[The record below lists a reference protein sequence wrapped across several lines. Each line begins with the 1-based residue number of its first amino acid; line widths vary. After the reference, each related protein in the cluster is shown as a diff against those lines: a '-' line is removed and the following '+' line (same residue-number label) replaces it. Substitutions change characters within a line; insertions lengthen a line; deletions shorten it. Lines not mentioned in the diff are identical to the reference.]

1 MNQYAK
7 SEGKEEP
14 GLDTPERVAAQAEP
28 TGKVVLCLFVAGN
41 GFNSAQARANLELIC
56 KEYLVAFGWS
66 LEVVDV
72 LSNPERALAE
82 GVFITPML
90 VKRSPLPARHVA
102 GNLKD
107 RAAVMAALQIGVQ

>member
-1 MNQYAK
+1 MNQYAR
-7 SEGKEEP
+7 SESREGLGPDSPGREAAPIEP
-14 GLDTPERVAAQAEP
+14 S
-28 TGKVVLCLFVAGN
+28 GKVVMCLFVAGN

-72 LSNPERALAE
+72 LCNPERALAE
-82 GVFITPML
+82 SVFITPML
-90 VKRSPLPARHVA
+90 VKRSPLPARQVA

-107 RAAVMAALQIGVQ
+107 RAAVLAALQIGV